1 MEVLPQLLPIFTCSA
16 VQRRAYGCSIPAPP
30 PAPAEASPS
39 ETAAS
44 LPPPNAASSDAL
56 TLQRR
61 MREAIGL
68 AAGSGA
74 VHSGELRALSGDVLY
89 LHSPLLVRAGS
100 LTALPV
106 SSSAA
111 PVAPLEIKHMTSPD
125 GCLKVSHVE
134 GFHSQ
139 KCHTRACL
147 CDCDLLRWMAT
158 FQTCSRRG
166 I

>member
-30 PAPAEASPS
+30 PAPAEASPV

-74 VHSGELRALSGDVLY
+74 VHSGELRALSGRCALFALTPLGEGCQDVRPMLG
-89 LHSPLLVRAGS
+89 AGS

-106 SSSAA
+106 SSSAM
-111 PVAPLEIKHMTSPD
+111 PLLPL
-125 GCLKVSHVE
+125 LK
-134 GFHSQ
+134 
-139 KCHTRACL
+139 
-147 CDCDLLRWMAT
+147 
-158 FQTCSRRG
+158 
-166 I
+166 

>member
-89 LHSPLLVRAGS
+89 LHSPLLERAAKMS
-100 LTALPV
+100 
-106 SSSAA
+106 
-111 PVAPLEIKHMTSPD
+111 D
-125 GCLKVSHVE
+125 
-134 GFHSQ
+134 
-139 KCHTRACL
+139 KCWGLGH
-147 CDCDLLRWMAT
+147 
-158 FQTCSRRG
+158 
-166 I
+166 